1 MITLAII
8 NFLLGLANSF
18 IMNYFS
24 NLIQPLTSLGSYIVA
39 FQFSQTFLDVYS
51 VVMYFLP
58 VSTIAILFGFTCLI
72 VIFKLV
78 VSTLHFVGLGIVF
91 GE

>member
-39 FQFSQTFLDVYS
+39 LSVYIRTFTVFID
-51 VVMYFLP
+51 F
-58 VSTIAILFGFTCLI
+58 TI
-72 VIFKLV
+72 
-78 VSTLHFVGLGIVF
+78 
-91 GE
+91 